1 MPPVIVAFAAWA
13 GISVAAAYLVAATV
27 VLSAGMAVYGSAQA
41 RRAERDAKNQALAAM
56 KDRMV
61 TRIATES
68 PHRHIYGRAKVGA
81 DIVAMF
87 TTGDRDQFKHLVC
100 VHAAHECDAIEEV
113 WVNNA
118 LVEQLDLA
126 GDPTAGRF
134 AVTPDSEIL
143 EEQVVGPTFY
153 LSRTPRAG
161 SIWVFSGI
169 GAAMQPVAI
178 TATNGRQI
186 TVAQSGP
193 LTVSYEV
200 PLRKKMND
208 GVTDPNEELS
218 NILNPVV
225 RVRKHLGTPN
235 DPVDANLHAALGD
248 RWPSTAVLRGLC
260 YTIITLDLNHPEFQS
275 GIPPIHAVIR
285 GKKLYDPRD
294 GQTRWSQNPALVI
307 RDYLT
312 GPLCGVPAADLP
324 TAQFI
329 TAANVC
335 DEASPT
341 GGARYTING
350 TVTSD
355 QGQASVLESMT
366 QAMAGGLVA
375 TTWDVYAGK
384 YVAPVAA
391 LVQSDIVGGLSV
403 TPGVSDASVY
413 NGVKGQ
419 YIGPENKY
427 VQTDFAPYQNSA
439 YRANDGRDLYTNIDF
454 PFTDSL
460 QRVTNLARIFV
471 EDQRNGFTIRAEFS
485 LKAWPLKVGQRLT
498 FTSAVLG
505 HNAKVFRITDKSYS
519 PTSAVQLTLK
529 EDAASIWDYADSTV
543 VDSTPNTDLPDPW
556 KIDAPA
562 SLSCTSGEAAL
573 LRQADG
579 TTVPRIMASWPAMT
593 QPNGVQVEVEWRAI
607 QSTTWER
614 TTVSASETRA
624 YLSPITPG
632 FFYVVRARTV
642 NPSLN
647 IHSNAVAT
655 IYQVEVFKASATVY
669 MWSTDMPAPPTGAG
683 AYLWSNGTFGAAPA
697 GWSLTEQPAPVTGN
711 TTQWAA
717 VVPLSDITDAGTTP
731 FDWSTAAI
739 VNVGYAP
746 SAAGQGPA
754 GYSNVT
760 VAAYQRKATA
770 PTGTPGAVNV
780 DLTTGKITTATLA
793 NGWLKDMPTDD
804 GNPLYA
810 TYGSAS
816 GTGTADAIA
825 ANEWTGAIVLVR
837 SGAQGPQGPQGP
849 QGNQGV
855 QGPIGPNGAPTYT
868 WIKYSDNADGTGLYD
883 TPTPSTLY
891 IGIAVNK
898 SAQAESAVKTDYVWS
913 RFRGDQGVQGPTGPN
928 GQPTYTWVKYADNAS
943 GAGLTDN
950 PAGKL
955 YIGLAYNKATDV
967 ESTTPGDY
975 MWSLIKGDQGAAGL
989 NNATVRI
996 YQRSN
1001 SATAPALPTADVT
1014 YAFANG
1020 AVTGLN
1026 NNWFAYI
1033 PTAGGA
1039 YLHTSL
1045 ATAAAVT
1052 ATDTIPPG
1060 EWAASQLMYDAA
1072 DLIAAKAAADAAN
1085 ARIANISANGVL
1097 DRSEK
1102 PAINAEWNAINKK
1115 ATLLEIHA
1123 DSMGVSRA
1131 TLSAK
1136 FGELTSYLQALVPQW
1151 NDATQD
1157 TNIVRADFDAK
1168 FNNYYESEVALLN
1181 AIAAKIQ
1188 SNAALAGAKADASGG
1203 LTLIGRGIAVLGNS
1217 ATKETGTTG
1226 FNADCYSKEAYS
1238 GGCFASVVPVDTS
1251 VSTDLMFGLN
1261 EDPVGD
1267 NGWGVG
1273 GWQGL
1278 NYALR
1283 LQNSG
1288 AITCFEGSVEVG
1300 QLGLFVYGDIL
1311 SIEYDEV
1318 EVRYKKNG
1326 LLLRSVSAP
1335 AGWRFYFDSTFY
1347 TVGSKLTRIIFA
1359 PFGSGAA
1366 VVAAKAAADA
1376 AQADATAAKTSLSRI
1391 SADNWLAAQEK
1402 PVVIL
1407 EWKRIAD
1414 ERSGIVAQAAN
1425 LGIGAEKTAY
1435 QSAYDSLSSYLP
1447 ATWNDL
1453 TVDTAIVRTVFDQ
1466 KFADYYAARQYL
1478 LNTITA
1484 VLQYNAAQAATT
1496 STWAGTSGAGKP
1508 ADYATVGAPPG
1519 TNVGNTPA
1527 TTVEANANS
1536 AVKVPTFTLT
1546 GTFDGTASTPA
1557 TTMQTLSRALFATV
1571 SGNANPVT
1579 ITWEA
1584 TNVDATVPIRMTSNT
1599 GPNVTVSATAGN
1611 TAILIAIK
1619 CTATDAVTGQSL
1631 VRTGLVNLRF
1641 GNV

>member
-1 MPPVIVAFAAWA
+1 MPPVIAV
-13 GISVAAAYLVAATV
+13 VAAFVATYATAIVVASV
-27 VLSAGMAVYGSAQA
+27 VLSAGVAIYGSAQA

-169 GAAMQPVAI
+169 GAGMQPVAI

-200 PLRKKMND
+200 PLRRKMND
-208 GVTDPNEELS
+208 GVTDPNEQLS
-218 NILNPVV
+218 NVLNPVV

-248 RWPSTAVLRGLC
+248 RWPETAVLRGLC

-324 TAQFI
+324 AAQFI

-341 GGARYTING
+341 GGARYTLNG

-391 LVQSDIVGGLSV
+391 LLQSDIVGGLSV
-403 TPGVSDASVY
+403 TPGVSDASIY

-427 VQTDFAPYQNSA
+427 VQTDFKPYQNSV
-439 YRANDGRDLYTNIDF
+439 YRENDGRDLYNNLDF

-460 QRVTNLARIFV
+460 QRVTNLARIFT

-485 LKAWPLKVGQRLT
+485 LKAWPLKVGQRIT

-529 EDAASIWDYADSTV
+529 EDAASIWDYADATV

-579 TTVPRIMASWPAMT
+579 ATVPRILVSWPAMA

-647 IHSNAVAT
+647 IHSNAVAAV
-655 IYQVEVFKASATVY
+655 YQVEVFTATPTVY
-669 MWSTDMPAPPTGAG
+669 MYAANKPATPAGLASYSWPT
-683 AYLWSNGTFGAAPA
+683 GTFGAAPA
-697 GWSLTEQPAPVTGN
+697 GWSLTIPAAPGSGN
-711 TTQWAA
+711 VILWAA
-717 VVPLSDITDAGTTP
+717 TVAVSDVSDVSSSFNWAQAEVKNI
-731 FDWSTAAI
+731 
-739 VNVGYAP
+739 GYSP
-746 SAAGQGPA
+746 SAAGMGPA
-754 GYSNVT
+754 GYSNARVF
-760 VAAYQRKATA
+760 AYQRKATA
-770 PTGTPGAVNV
+770 PTGTPGAV
-780 DLTTGKITTATLA
+780 DYDFASGTITTATLL
-793 NGWLKDMPTDD
+793 NGWQKTIPASD
-804 GNPLYA
+804 GNPLYVTSASASAAGGTDAIASGEWSGAVVLAYDGGAGTPGMNSASVTLYQRNNTGTTPALPSAAA
-810 TYGSAS
+810 TYTFSPPGISGLTNGWTAAMPTASAGKFLFATTATAASTSGTDAIGAGEWAPAQILAQDGGNGVDGIKTAVVYAYQRSAGAPPGTPGAVTYDFTTSAITTAALANGWQKTIPAANGNPLYVTAATAS
-816 GTGTADAIA
+816 GTGATDSITGT
-825 ANEWTGAIVLVR
+825 EWSGAVVLV
-837 SGAQGPQGPQGP
+837 AD
-849 QGNQGV
+849 GNA
-855 QGPIGPNGAPTYT
+855 GAP
-868 WIKYSDNADGTGLYD
+868 
-883 TPTPSTLY
+883 
-891 IGIAVNK
+891 
-898 SAQAESAVKTDYVWS
+898 
-913 RFRGDQGVQGPTGPN
+913 
-928 GQPTYTWVKYADNAS
+928 
-943 GAGLTDN
+943 
-950 PAGKL
+950 
-955 YIGLAYNKATDV
+955 
-967 ESTTPGDY
+967 
-975 MWSLIKGDQGAAGL
+975 GL
-989 NNATVRI
+989 NNATVTL
-996 YQRSN
+996 YQRTA
-1001 SATAPALPTADVT
+1001 SATSPAKPTGSMIYTFSDGT
-1014 YAFANG
+1014 LG
-1020 AVTGLN
+1020 GLN
-1026 NNWFAYI
+1026 GGWVNFI
-1033 PTAGGA
+1033 PTTGGQ
-1039 YLHTSL
+1039 YLHTTF
-1045 ATAAAVT
+1045 ATAISNG
-1052 ATDTIPPG
+1052 ATDTIAAS
-1060 EWAASQLMYDAA
+1060 EWATVQLMYDAA
-1072 DLIAAKAAADAAN
+1072 DLIAAKTAADAAN
-1085 ARIANISANGVL
+1085 AAIATISSDSILSKG
-1097 DRSEK
+1097 EK
-1102 PAINAEWNAINKK
+1102 PEVIQKWEVINAEWGPVATQAGGLGVDATAINDAGNALAVYLGSLGANSEWRNLVTDTPISGSVFRQKFHDYY
-1115 ATLLEIHA
+1115 T
-1123 DSMGVSRA
+1123 
-1131 TLSAK
+1131 AK
-1136 FGELTSYLQALVPQW
+1136 QS
-1151 NDATQD
+1151 
-1157 TNIVRADFDAK
+1157 
-1168 FNNYYESEVALLN
+1168 LLN

-1188 SNAALAGAKADASGG
+1188 SNAGDAK
-1203 LTLIGRGIAVLGNS
+1203 
-1217 ATKETGTTG
+1217 
-1226 FNADCYSKEAYS
+1226 
-1238 GGCFASVVPVDTS
+1238 
-1251 VSTDLMFGLN
+1251 
-1261 EDPVGD
+1261 
-1267 NGWGVG
+1267 
-1273 GWQGL
+1273 
-1278 NYALR
+1278 
-1283 LQNSG
+1283 
-1288 AITCFEGSVEVG
+1288 
-1300 QLGLFVYGDIL
+1300 
-1311 SIEYDEV
+1311 
-1318 EVRYKKNG
+1318 
-1326 LLLRSVSAP
+1326 
-1335 AGWRFYFDSTFY
+1335 
-1347 TVGSKLTRIIFA
+1347 TV
-1359 PFGSGAA
+1359 
-1366 VVAAKAAADA
+1366 ADA
-1376 AQADATAAKTSLSRI
+1376 ATAVLDKIA
-1391 SADNWLAAQEK
+1391 ADNWLTKGEK
-1402 PVVIL
+1402 PELIL
-1407 EWKRIAD
+1407 KWNAINGEWGALVNHANSLGVSWTALNDAGNALSTYLGSLGANSEWSNLSTDTPIVGATF
-1414 ERSGIVAQAAN
+1414 RS
-1425 LGIGAEKTAY
+1425 
-1435 QSAYDSLSSYLP
+1435 
-1447 ATWNDL
+1447 
-1453 TVDTAIVRTVFDQ
+1453 
-1466 KFADYYAARQYL
+1466 KFYDYYTAKQTLINAIAAK
-1478 LNTITA
+1478 T
-1484 VLQYNAAQAATT
+1484 ATT

-1508 ADYATVGAPPG
+1508 ADNATVGAPPG

-1527 TTVEANANS
+1527 TTVEANANN
-1536 AVKVPTFTLT
+1536 AVKAPTFTLT
-1546 GTFDGTASTPA
+1546 GTFGGTTSNPSTSL
-1557 TTMQTLSRALFATV
+1557 QTLSRALSATV
-1571 SGNANPVT
+1571 SGNVNPIT

-1584 TNVDATVPIRMTSNT
+1584 TNVDATVAIRMTSNT
-1599 GPNVTVSATAGN
+1599 GPNVTVSASASNIGIT
-1611 TAILIAIK
+1611 IAIK
-1619 CTATDAVTGQSL
+1619 CTATDDVTGQSL
-1631 VRTGLVNLRF
+1631 VKTGLVNLRF